1 MNHKKAP
8 KLAQKVQTLKKE
20 SGILRVSQFL
30 HGKQGHRSAHA
41 FLIWRICSTP
51 LYYHLVITH
60 YPLHNPLLPLA
71 IFAVFTSIFRLTV
84 NHTLKTITSLIA
96 LFEHALTM

>member
-30 HGKQGHRSAHA
+30 HGKQGH
-41 FLIWRICSTP
+41 LCV
-51 LYYHLVITH
+51 YLVITH

-84 NHTLKTITSLIA
+84 NHTLKTTTSLIA
-96 LFEHALTM
+96 LFGHALTM